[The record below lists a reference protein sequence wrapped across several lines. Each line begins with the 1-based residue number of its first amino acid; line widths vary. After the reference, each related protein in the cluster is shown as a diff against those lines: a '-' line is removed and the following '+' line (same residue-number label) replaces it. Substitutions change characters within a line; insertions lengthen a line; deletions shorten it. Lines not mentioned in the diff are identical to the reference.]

1 MSKVREMTRMT
12 CFLWS
17 LLLFLGCFL
26 WIAPQGAE
34 GQTPAAR
41 RVTIKVS
48 NESADEVLSQ
58 IRRQAG
64 LNYIMQGNTSGHRV
78 TVNAENATVTAVLN
92 EVCRQLDCQ
101 YTIKNGYITITPKPQ
116 SPLPTAPKGQRMLH
130 GIVLDKDNEPLI
142 GAIIKVGDGKIGTV
156 TNAMG
161 EFHFAIP
168 TSSFTLHVS
177 YVGMADKDVHVK
189 AGNESPVLNIK
200 MESNTNIDE
209 VVVTGYANI
218 DRRKLTSSVT
228 SLKAEDIMRPG
239 INSIDQML
247 EGQVPDLMFTSNS
260 GEVGSVPRLRIRG
273 TSTLIG
279 NREPLWV
286 LDGIVLQDPVNVSPE
301 ELNNPDYVNRIGN
314 AISGINPQD
323 IERIDVLK
331 DASATAL
338 YGAKAANGVIVITTK
353 KGHVGKPII
362 SYSGNVS
369 YKMRPSYTDRKIDLV
384 NSKERI
390 DFSRYLVENGY
401 QFGTSSALVGYEN
414 LARLFYNGSINH
426 DEFAKQVQY
435 LEGLN
440 TDWFDFLTTNAVSNT
455 HSVSISGGSEN
466 ALLLR

>member
-130 GIVLDKDNEPLI
+130 GVVLDKDNEPLI

-369 YKMRPSYTDRKIDLV
+369 YKMRPSYTDRKIDLM

-390 DFSRYLVENGY
+390 DIACYPGIQCRRLLCLLQETGQPLNQLLQLQYP
-401 QFGTSSALVGYEN
+401 QR
-414 LARLFYNGSINH
+414 AR
-426 DEFAKQVQY
+426 Q
-435 LEGLN
+435 
-440 TDWFDFLTTNAVSNT
+440 
-455 HSVSISGGSEN
+455 
-466 ALLLR
+466 